1 VEARRQEPILS
12 QRQNVRSQKISSGV
26 AISFRERRFV
36 RNSSTF
42 FLSRGAIRIYDSH
55 DSIRATRLE
64 TKGVVFKQMKDYS
77 SIFLRLALGISF
89 LAAVADRFGL
99 WGSFGQPNVAWGDF
113 SHFVAYTWKLNWFM
127 PPAAIPVL
135 AWAATCVEILL
146 GIALVVGA
154 FTRVAAFLSGWLL
167 LLFALSMTFA
177 LGLKAPRNFSVF
189 TASAASFL
197 LATCRKYSWSLDSLR
212 KQPERNP

>member
-1 VEARRQEPILS
+1 MTASDQ
-12 QRQNVRSQKISSGV
+12 
-26 AISFRERRFV
+26 
-36 RNSSTF
+36 
-42 FLSRGAIRIYDSH
+42 
-55 DSIRATRLE
+55 LE
-64 TKGVVFKQMKDYS
+64 TKRVVSKQMKDYS

-113 SHFVAYTWKLNWFM
+113 SHFVAYTGKLNWFM
-127 PPAAIPVL
+127 PSAAITAL
-135 AWAATCVEILL
+135 AWAATCAEILL
-146 GIALVVGA
+146 GIALVLGA
-154 FTRVAAFLSGWLL
+154 FTRVAALLSGWLL

-177 LGLKAPRNFSVF
+177 LGLKAPLNFSVF

-212 KQPERNP
+212 KQREGNP